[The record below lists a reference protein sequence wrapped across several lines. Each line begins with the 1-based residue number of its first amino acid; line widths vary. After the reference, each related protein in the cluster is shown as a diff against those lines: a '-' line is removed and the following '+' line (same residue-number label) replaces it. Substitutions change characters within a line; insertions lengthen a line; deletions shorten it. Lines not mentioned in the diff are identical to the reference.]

1 MILTASTLLPPIG
14 STVETVGNERPASAT
29 PLLDHTAKVYG
40 HVDHR
45 RLNRGDLFLCPSN
58 KSGRPPI
65 ELDYEHLVVCEL
77 DDPVAQVYFDH
88 AHPDAVALV
97 TKPEKIPLD
106 LSHCHGRKVGDEL
119 TGLDG
124 RRYRVSAQRRTRD
137 GDVFEN
143 RLCRGDAMR
152 SAASPGN
159 ETREPRN
166 ILEVIEEPPDLSACH
181 GRKVGDEFDA
191 FQPGNRDPKRYR
203 VVAQR
208 PPVCGDLIET
218 RLVKGLRFRT
228 ALNLQVPD
236 QPRNIL
242 EPVKPAAP
250 LPETERLEKDAAY
263 AKIRHTDAARATARL
278 QATTRKHRDA
288 LEAAQSKLE
297 AAKAKDPYY
306 AD

>member
-119 TGLDG
+119 DADRSEE
-124 RRYRVSAQRRTRD
+124 RR
-137 GDVFEN
+137 
-143 RLCRGDAMR
+143 
-152 SAASPGN
+152 
-159 ETREPRN
+159 
-166 ILEVIEEPPDLSACH
+166 
-181 GRKVGDEFDA
+181 VGKE
-191 FQPGNRDPKRYR
+191 
-203 VVAQR
+203 
-208 PPVCGDLIET
+208 C
-218 RLVKGLRFRT
+218 
-228 ALNLQVPD
+228 
-236 QPRNIL
+236 
-242 EPVKPAAP
+242 
-250 LPETERLEKDAAY
+250 
-263 AKIRHTDAARATARL
+263 TARC
-278 QATTRKHRDA
+278 RSRW
-288 LEAAQSKLE
+288 S
-297 AAKAKDPYY
+297 PYH
-306 AD
+306 